1 MATLLYFAYGSNMLT
16 ARLQAR
22 CPSAKARRVATAD
35 NYSLA
40 FFKRGRDGSGKAT
53 LVPNT
58 FVGQRVVGVVFE
70 LDERELS
77 QLDRFEGA
85 GKGYDRMERFPV
97 RTDEGTGK
105 LEAFTYIANDG
116 FLNPDLKPY
125 DWYLRLVVAGAREHA
140 LPEEYVAAIESTQTA
155 GDLVQDR
162 PSRIEALAL
171 LGATS

>member
-22 CPSAKARRVATAD
+22 CPSAKVKGVATAG

-40 FFKRGRDGSGKAT
+40 FFKRGQDGSGKAT
-53 LVPNT
+53 LVLDT
-58 FVGQRVVGVVFE
+58 RVGQRIVGVMFE

-77 QLDRFEGA
+77 QLDRFEGT
-85 GKGYDRMERFPV
+85 GKGYDRVERFRV
-97 RTDEGTGK
+97 RTGDETGK
-105 LEAFTYIANDG
+105 LEAFTYIASDG
-116 FLNPDLKPY
+116 FLDPDLKPY

-140 LPEEYVAAIESTQTA
+140 LPGEYVAAIENTQTA
-155 GDLVQDR
+155 GDPVQDR